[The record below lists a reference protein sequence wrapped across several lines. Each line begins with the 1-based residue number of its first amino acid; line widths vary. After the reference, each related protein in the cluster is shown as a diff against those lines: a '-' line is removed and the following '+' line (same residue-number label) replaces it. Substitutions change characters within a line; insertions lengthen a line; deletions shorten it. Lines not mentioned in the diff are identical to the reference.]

1 MFLLP
6 KAICRLNAISMKI
19 STKLEKKKGSGSLN
33 TEREDHVKMEAEIG
47 VAATVKE
54 RGLFPPC
61 SNMAS
66 LRGKV

>member
-19 STKLEKKKGSGSLN
+19 STKLEKKKGSRSLN

-47 VAATVKE
+47 VVATVKE
-54 RGLFPPC
+54 RGLFLPG
-61 SNMAS
+61 S
-66 LRGKV
+66 L